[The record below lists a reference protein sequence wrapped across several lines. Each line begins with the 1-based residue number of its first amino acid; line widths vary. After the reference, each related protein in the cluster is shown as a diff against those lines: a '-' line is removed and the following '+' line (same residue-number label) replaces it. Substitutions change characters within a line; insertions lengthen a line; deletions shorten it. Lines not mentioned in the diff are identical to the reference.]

1 MFCTCSILCSLIPR
15 NIESYTWQS
24 RISCLS
30 NIWGIW
36 WRLSCLR
43 ERSLIYRFIKYGGI
57 PVYIFN
63 SFAFV
68 CWKVESI
75 LNANLIKKVLPHF
88 TKSFNKTTKEHKI
101 AFIKFWCYF
110 MILNSFD
117 LNMKQI
123 LHLKLSNLS
132 NGCYV
137 NLSIIMDLLK
147 STFYEEQSGVS
158 WVQSYSL
165 LRWDHSRCYSV

>member
-1 MFCTCSILCSLIPR
+1 MFSNSR
-15 NIESYTWQS
+15 KYRSYTWQFRVCPIFEES
-24 RISCLS
+24 GEGCLV
-30 NIWGIW
+30 WAG
-36 WRLSCLR
+36 
-43 ERSLIYRFIKYGGI
+43 SLIYRFIKYEGI

-68 CWKVESI
+68 CWKLESI

-88 TKSFNKTTKEHKI
+88 TKSFNKTTKQHKI
-101 AFIKFWCYF
+101 AFIKFWCTF
-110 MILNSFD
+110 MTVNSFD
-117 LNMKQI
+117 LKWSKQI

-147 STFYEEQSGVS
+147 STFYEERSGVS